1 MVINLNF
8 SYDKNVTKYY
18 KSNKNIITKIINNV
32 IWHKGVWFIL

>member
-18 KSNKNIITKIINNV
+18 KSNKNLL
-32 IWHKGVWFIL
+32 KGPMDFYISPKYIKK